1 MFDCA
6 YIFLLVILLPFW
18 VLAIPFSLRLRRY
31 LTRGKTAGKPEGKP
45 ILFHCASVGEF
56 LTAKP
61 LIKELRNRGHAI
73 AISVNTRAAYELI
86 KLQMPDVFVCFLPFD
101 FSWRIRRFHRELQ
114 PKLVIIMERE
124 IWPNFIKCSPAP
136 VILVNG
142 RMSDGSFRFYS
153 TFRVFS

>member
-1 MFDCA
+1 MFDLL
-6 YIFLLVILLPFW
+6 YIFLVIILLPFW
-18 VLAIPFSLRLRRY
+18 VLALPFSLKMRRY
-31 LTRGKTAGKPEGKP
+31 FTRGRLQGKPEGNS

-61 LIKELRNRGHAI
+61 IIKELRNSGHSI
-73 AISVNTRAAYELI
+73 AISVNTKAASELI

-101 FSWRIRRFHRELQ
+101 FSWRIKRFYRELQ
-114 PKLVIIMERE
+114 PKLVLIMERE

-142 RMSDGSFRFYS
+142 RMSDGSMKFYR
-153 TFRVFS
+153 TFRVFT